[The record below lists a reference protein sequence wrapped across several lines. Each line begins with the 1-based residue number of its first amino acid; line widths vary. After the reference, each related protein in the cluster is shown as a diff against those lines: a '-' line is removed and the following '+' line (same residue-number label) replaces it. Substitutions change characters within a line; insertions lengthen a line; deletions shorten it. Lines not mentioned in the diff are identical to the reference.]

1 MQFQFDIKRLNNV
14 FVLIYLKIFFTF
26 HYCMVLSQTHI
37 DEYVIAK
44 SYINGD
50 NDSIGILYK
59 HYYSTLIMVAY
70 KYTNDSEKSKD
81 IIASVFEKLL
91 LLSKEIR
98 IEIALHESKG
108 IYPLL
113 YTIVKNKCLDDLK
126 SNRIQSEIKKQFG
139 NLFSLHITNVAYNR
153 FEQEAISNLL
163 NNLPKRENEI
173 LELHLKGYK
182 NEEIASHLNLSYNTV
197 RNTLH
202 SAKQRV
208 RKLWTIFM

>member
-1 MQFQFDIKRLNNV
+1 MA
-14 FVLIYLKIFFTF
+14 
-26 HYCMVLSQTHI
+26 LSQTHI
-37 DEYVIAK
+37 EEHLLAK
-44 SYINGD
+44 NYKEGD
-50 NDSIGILYK
+50 NESLGILYK
-59 HYYSTLIMVAY
+59 YYYATLIMVAY

-91 LLSKEIR
+91 LLKLDKRSEITLNQ
-98 IEIALHESKG
+98 EKG

-126 SNRIQSEIKKQFG
+126 STRIQTEIKKQIG
-139 NLFSLHITNVAYNR
+139 NIFNLHSANIAYNR
-153 FEQEAISNLL
+153 FEQDAIVTLL

-182 NEEIASHLNLSYNTV
+182 NEEIANNLNLSYNTV

>member
-26 HYCMVLSQTHI
+26 RYCMVLSQTHI
-37 DEYVIAK
+37 DEHEIAK

-50 NDSIGILYK
+50 NDSMGILYK
-59 HYYSTLIMVAY
+59 YYYSTLIMVAY

-91 LLSKEIR
+91 LLSQEKR
-98 IEIALHESKG
+98 IEIILHESKG

-113 YTIVKNKCLDDLK
+113 YTIVKNKCLDDIK
-126 SNRIQSEIKKQFG
+126 SNRIQTEIKKQFG
-139 NLFSLHITNVAYNR
+139 NLFSLYSTNVAYNR
-153 FEQEAISNLL
+153 FEQEAIANLL

-182 NEEIASHLNLSYNTV
+182 NEEIASQLNLSYNTV